1 MDKRIEKTLDNLKK
15 NNIAAYF
22 AETSAEAVKLVES
35 MLSEGETIS
44 CGGSVTLSE
53 SGVFALMQSG
63 KYNFLDRSK
72 AKNPEE
78 MAEIYRKS
86 FYADTYLTSSNAL
99 TEEGELVNVD
109 GNCNRISAITFGPKS
124 VIVVVGVN
132 KIVKNVEEGF
142 KRVKEIAAPLNTKRL
157 GCNTPCAKLGHCI
170 KADRPIPE
178 GCDSPERICVN
189 YLVSGRQRVK
199 DRVKVIICNESLGY

>member
-157 GCNTPCAKLGHCI
+157 GCNTPCAKLGYCI

>member
-170 KADRPIPE
+170 KAERPIPE

>member
-1 MDKRIEKTLDNLKK
+1 MDKRIEKTIENLKK
-15 NNIAAYF
+15 NNMAAYYV
-22 AETSAEAVKLVES
+22 ESSDEAVKLVGE
-35 MLSEGETIS
+35 LLTEGETIS
-44 CGGSVTLSE
+44 CGGSVTLAE
-53 SGVFALMQSG
+53 SGVLALMQSG
-63 KYNFLDRSK
+63 KYNFLDRSR
-72 AKNPEE
+72 AAGPEE
-78 MAEIYRKS
+78 VGEIYRKT
-86 FYADTYLTSSNAL
+86 FYADTFLTSANAL

-132 KIVKNVEEGF
+132 KLVSNVDEGF

-157 GCNTPCAKLGHCI
+157 GCNTPCAKLGRCI

>member
-22 AETSAEAVKLVES
+22 VETSAEAVKLVES

-142 KRVKEIAAPLNTKRL
+142 KRVKEIAAPLNVKRL

>member
-142 KRVKEIAAPLNTKRL
+142 KRVKEIAAPLNVKRL

-189 YLVSGRQRVK
+189 YLVSGRQRIK

>member
-1 MDKRIEKTLDNLKK
+1 MDKRIKKTLDNLKK

-44 CGGSVTLSE
+44 CGGSVTLFE

-78 MAEIYRKS
+78 TAEIYRKS

>member
-1 MDKRIEKTLDNLKK
+1 MDKRIEKTIENLKK
-15 NNIAAYF
+15 NNIAAYYV
-22 AETSAEAVKLVES
+22 ENSAEAVKLVEN
-35 MLSEGETIS
+35 LLKDGETIS
-44 CGGSVTLSE
+44 CGGSVTLAE

-63 KYNFLDRSK
+63 KYNFLDRSL
-72 AKNPEE
+72 AKSPEE
-78 MAEIYRKS
+78 TAEIYRKT
-86 FYADTYLTSSNAL
+86 FYCDTFLTSSNAV
-99 TEEGELVNVD
+99 TENGELINVD

-132 KIVKNVEEGF
+132 KIVSDVAEGF

-157 GCNTPCAKLGHCI
+157 GCNTPCAKLGKCI
-170 KADRPIPE
+170 KADRSIPE

-199 DRVKVIICNESLGY
+199 DRVKVVICNESLGY

>member
-132 KIVKNVEEGF
+132 KIVKNVEEG
-142 KRVKEIAAPLNTKRL
+142 
-157 GCNTPCAKLGHCI
+157 
-170 KADRPIPE
+170 
-178 GCDSPERICVN
+178 CDSPERICVN

>member
-1 MDKRIEKTLDNLKK
+1 MDKRIEKTIENLKK
-15 NNIAAYF
+15 NNMAAYYV
-22 AETSAEAVKLVES
+22 ENSAEVVKLVDE
-35 MLSEGETIS
+35 LLTEGETIS
-44 CGGSVTLSE
+44 CGGSVTLAE

-63 KYNFLDRSK
+63 RYNFLDRSL
-72 AKNPEE
+72 AKSPEE
-78 MAEIYRKS
+78 IAEIYRKT
-86 FYADTYLTSSNAL
+86 FYCDTFLTSANAV

-124 VIVVVGVN
+124 VIVVVGMN
-132 KIVKNVEEGF
+132 KIVSDVTEGF

-157 GCNTPCAKLGHCI
+157 GCNTPCVKLGHCI

-189 YLVSGRQRVK
+189 YLVSGRQRIK